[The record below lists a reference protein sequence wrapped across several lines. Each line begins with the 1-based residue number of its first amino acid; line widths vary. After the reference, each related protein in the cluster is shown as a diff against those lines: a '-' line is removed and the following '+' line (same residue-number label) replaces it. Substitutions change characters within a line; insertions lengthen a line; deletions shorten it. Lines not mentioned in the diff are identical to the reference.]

1 MVDCAPLNLTDFKL
15 LIIDSL
21 QLDGVTPEAIPDD
34 APLFGDGLGLDS
46 VDALELVVAIE
57 KRLGVRIRAHEA
69 GREAFA
75 SAAALLRFVEEQR
88 ALQPA
93 G

>member
-1 MVDCAPLNLTDFKL
+1 MRAALDLASFKQ

-21 QLDGVTPEAIPDD
+21 QLDGVEPEQIADD
-34 APLFGDGLGLDS
+34 QPLFAEGLGLDS

-57 KRLGVRIRAHEA
+57 QRMGVKIRAHEA
-69 GREAFA
+69 GRDAFR
-75 SAAALLRFVEEQR
+75 SAASLLRFVEEQK
-88 ALQPA
+88 AAQTA